1 VPHTIERETV
11 KDIIIVVLAATI
23 VSILGY
29 ILIQNQ
35 PQGRYYD
42 CGMAEWHPDI
52 PKEIKEECRRR
63 RYENFKQDHSIR
75 YTT

>member
-1 VPHTIERETV
+1 MSHTIEREAM
-11 KDIIIVVLAATI
+11 KDIIIVILAATI

-29 ILIQNQ
+29 FMIQNR

-52 PKEIKEECRRR
+52 PQSVKEECRRR
-63 RYENFKQDHSIR
+63 HLENYKKEF
-75 YTT
+75 TTI

>member
-1 VPHTIERETV
+1 MPHTIERETM

-29 ILIQNQ
+29 IVIQSQ

-52 PKEIKEECRRR
+52 PKEVKEECRRR
-63 RYENFKQDHSIR
+63 RYENFKQDRNIR
-75 YTT
+75 YTI

>member
-1 VPHTIERETV
+1 MSHTIERETV

-23 VSILGY
+23 VSIFGY
-29 ILIQNQ
+29 LIIQNQ

-52 PKEIKEECRRR
+52 PKEVREECRRR
-63 RYENFKQDHSIR
+63 HLEKYKKDQ
-75 YTT
+75 TTI

>member
-1 VPHTIERETV
+1 M
-11 KDIIIVVLAATI
+11 KDIIIVLLAATV

-29 ILIQNQ
+29 IIIQNQ

-52 PKEIKEECRRR
+52 PNEVKEECRRR
-63 RYENFKQDHSIR
+63 RQENFKQDRNIG